1 MSYRLFILLA
11 ILFPGAALAAHV
23 AVLETISPQ
32 GALDVSDR
40 QYLTDEL
47 RAQAVR
53 ALPAELNFTIMTREN
68 IIAMLPP
75 GKSIEECEG
84 SCLVETGKNI
94 SADYV
99 AQGRVGKFGNKLTLT
114 VELYETAGAKLV
126 GSFTSESGDAD
137 GLLASVREKAPGLFA
152 KARGAGSG
160 FAGQSG
166 ISDVSSGAGF
176 DLGGNRMYIVKVQ
189 TVPAGA
195 ALSVDGRPT
204 TKCKATPCN
213 VQVAGGEHRFLAAL
227 DYYDDKDT
235 VLTVSQNGLI
245 LNLPLMANFGTL
257 GLYPKFMNNYGT
269 PLDLQIKIDGNSAHT
284 GERRLDPGIHS
295 VEITHPCYEPLKFD
309 VSIAKG
315 GKVRFDST
323 LTPAVGGLSLDAE
336 ANGEPQIV
344 PVWVDGRDVGN
355 TPYLGEVPLCAVI
368 QAGTERVPVSV
379 KLKYHETVEHT
390 AHVAAPASQTAVRER
405 SSAVNVTPDM
415 AAVDNRTP
423 EGLADSARNAA
434 MGAAGGDAPVTPK
447 HQVKPAPI
455 VLMLVGGAFLV
466 GGVYEYFQGESARDD
481 YDAMSYPTESEAD
494 AQWSKV
500 QDAKWREFGL
510 YGVGAA
516 LLATGFIWTVAF

>member
-1 MSYRLFILLA
+1 MLYKIFFFLIALLPGSLF
-11 ILFPGAALAAHV
+11 AAHV

-32 GALDVSDR
+32 GVLDVSDR

-75 GKSIEECEG
+75 GKSIEQCEG
-84 SCLVETGKNI
+84 SCLVETCKNI

-152 KARGAGSG
+152 KARGAGGG
-160 FAGQSG
+160 FAVQSG
-166 ISDVSSGAGF
+166 IGNVSGGGAFSIGA
-176 DLGGNRMYIVKVQ
+176 NRQFIVKIQ
-189 TVPAGA
+189 TTPAGA
-195 ALSVDGRPT
+195 ALSVDGRPEP
-204 TKCKATPCN
+204 KCRETPCN
-213 VQVAGGEHRFLAAL
+213 VQVTGGEHRFFVAL
-227 DYYDDKDT
+227 ENYDDLDT
-235 VLTVSQNGLI
+235 VFTVSKNGQTLGMTM
-245 LNLPLMANFGTL
+245 LADFGTL
-257 GLYPKFMNNYGT
+257 TLAPKRAGDYGNGS
-269 PLDLQIKIDGNSAHT
+269 DLRITFDGQVSYA
-284 GERRLDPGIHS
+284 GERRVSPGTHS
-295 VEITHPCYEPLKFD
+295 VEIMHPCYEPLKFD

-368 QAGTERVPVSV
+368 QAGAERAPVSV

-390 AHVAAPASQTAVRER
+390 AHVAAGKVEPIVESVTTAADD
-405 SSAVNVTPDM
+405 SLQLDPDDS
-415 AAVDNRTP
+415 AAVDERD
-423 EGLADSARNAA
+423 DSADAA
-434 MGAAGGDAPVTPK
+434 AEAVNENDSGK
-447 HQVKPAPI
+447 HIKVVPI
-455 VLMLVGGAFLV
+455 VLMSLGVVALA
-466 GGVYEYFQGESARDD
+466 GGVYEYVQGSKARDD
-481 YDAMSYPTESEAD
+481 YDALDYSTKRSEAD
-494 AQWSKV
+494 AQWRKV
-500 QDAKWREFGL
+500 QDAKWREFGF

-516 LLATGFIWTVAF
+516 LLAAGIVWTVAF

>member
-1 MSYRLFILLA
+1 MLYKIFFFLIALLPGSLF
-11 ILFPGAALAAHV
+11 AAHV

-32 GALDVSDR
+32 GVLDVSDR

-75 GKSIEECEG
+75 GKSIEQCEG

-152 KARGAGSG
+152 KARGAGPG

-235 VLTVSQNGLI
+235 VLTVSQNGLV
-245 LNLPLMANFGTL
+245 LNLPLMANFGTFA
-257 GLYPKFMNNYGT
+257 LYPKFMNNYGT

-284 GERRLDPGIHS
+284 GERRLDPGTHS

-368 QAGTERVPVSV
+368 QAGAERAPVSV

-390 AHVAAPASQTAVRER
+390 AHVAAGKVEPIVESVTTAADD
-405 SSAVNVTPDM
+405 SLQLDPDDS
-415 AAVDNRTP
+415 AAVDERD
-423 EGLADSARNAA
+423 DSADAA
-434 MGAAGGDAPVTPK
+434 AEAVNENDSGK
-447 HQVKPAPI
+447 HIKVVPI
-455 VLMLVGGAFLV
+455 VLMSLGVVALA
-466 GGVYEYFQGESARDD
+466 GGVYEYVQGSKARDD
-481 YDAMSYPTESEAD
+481 YDALDYSTKRSEAD
-494 AQWSKV
+494 AQWRKV
-500 QDAKWREFGL
+500 QDAKWREFGF

-516 LLATGFIWTVAF
+516 LLAAGIVWTVAF